1 MLDSPRRRS
10 PVLGALLALC
20 LGLCLASAFA
30 CTETP
35 PLGRAVAVD
44 RLLVDPELGAPVVL
58 LRELDGDR
66 RVLPIW
72 IGPSEASSIEAQLDG
87 RVPLRPNSHDLAKRL
102 VDRLEGSVAGIVV
115 TDLRAGV
122 YYAQVRLA
130 VRGERMD
137 VDARPSDAI
146 ALALR
151 YDAPIFVRDAVFARS
166 QEAARDRQVPSL
178 RL

>member
-1 MLDSPRRRS
+1 MHDSPRRRS
-10 PVLGALLALC
+10 PLLGALLGA
-20 LGLCLASAFA
+20 CLAAALA
-30 CTETP
+30 CADAP
-35 PLGRAVAVD
+35 PLGRAVTVD

-58 LRELDGDR
+58 LREIDGDR
-66 RVLPIW
+66 RILPIW
-72 IGPSEASSIEAQLDG
+72 IGTSEASSIEAQLDG
-87 RVPLRPNSHDLAKRL
+87 RVPPRPNSHDLAKRL
-102 VDRLEGSVAGIVV
+102 VDRLEGSVLGIVV

-122 YYAQVRLA
+122 YYAQVRLGLH
-130 VRGERMD
+130 GEEMD

-151 YDAPIFVRDAVFARS
+151 YDAPIFVRDALFARS

>member
-1 MLDSPRRRS
+1 VCRSRLPVLPRR
-10 PVLGALLALC
+10 AALALS
-20 LGLCLASAFA
+20 LLLFVA
-30 CTETP
+30 CGSDE
-35 PLGRAVAVD
+35 PLGRTVTVH
-44 RLLVDPELGAPVVL
+44 RLLVDPEIGAPVVL
-58 LRELDGDR
+58 LREVDGQK

-72 IGPSEASSIEAQLDG
+72 IGPGEASSIEARLLG
-87 RVPLRPNSHDLAKRL
+87 RTPPRPNSHDLAKRL
-102 VDRLEGSVAGIVV
+102 VDRLDGSVLGIVV

-122 YYAQVRLA
+122 YYASVRLG
-130 VRGERMD
+130 VRGEHVD

-151 YDAPIFVRDAVFARS
+151 YDAPIFVREFVFQLS